1 MVCAELAP
9 LAKAGGL
16 ADAVAGLSAAL
27 GRNGHDVRVLLPSYR
42 QAPRAPRVADTI
54 THKPSGSRYVE
65 LGLDAGPLR
74 VYVLDAPQLFG
85 DGRIYMGDERDFARF
100 MALNE
105 AAVHFSAALDWTPD
119 IVHCHDWHAGL
130 VPALLRARNLSGAAR
145 SILTLHNI
153 GYQGTFAASLLEE
166 RHRAE
171 LAPWI
176 DASADPPLINFLRTG
191 VQTAD
196 LLSTV
201 SPTYAR
207 EIQGSDYGMGL
218 EDVLHA
224 RRDEL
229 VGILNGVDY
238 AIWDPRV
245 DPHVAVHY
253 DRNDSGGK
261 RDVKQALSAELG
273 LTFGASRPLIGA
285 VTRLVPQK
293 GIDLLAALLPS
304 LLETTDAA
312 FAVLGTGDPD
322 LERVLAE
329 TAARSP
335 ARVSVTCRYDE
346 PLAHRILAGSDI
358 LLVPSRYEPCGLT
371 QMYALRFGTI
381 PVVRATGGLADTI
394 EHFNPAQGTGN
405 GSVFQHANV
414 QGLAWGIGQALA
426 WFADEAV
433 WATLMRNAMAADFS
447 WQRRVRQY
455 VALYERVLR
464 SR

>member
-1 MVCAELAP
+1 MVCAELVP

-16 ADAVAGLSAAL
+16 ADAVAGLGAAL
-27 GRNGHDVRVLLPSYR
+27 GRSGHDVRVLLPNYGR
-42 QAPRAPRVADTI
+42 ARHAPRVVASV
-54 THKPSGSRYVE
+54 THKASRSRYVE
-65 LGLDAGPLR
+65 VRVDAGPMR
-74 VYVLDAPQLFG
+74 VYVLDAPQLNG
-85 DGRIYMGDERDFARF
+85 DERIYMGDERDVARF
-100 MALNE
+100 LALNE
-105 AAVHFSAALDWTPD
+105 AALHFGAALDWTPD
-119 IVHCHDWHAGL
+119 IVHCHDWHAAL
-130 VPALLRARNLSGAAR
+130 VPALLRARGASGASR
-145 SILTLHNI
+145 TVLTLHNI
-153 GYQGTFAASLLEE
+153 GYQGTFDASVVDE

-176 DASADPPLINFLRTG
+176 NVSARPPVINFLRTG

-196 LLSTV
+196 LLTTV

-207 EIQGSDYGMGL
+207 EIQESAYGMGL
-218 EDVLHA
+218 EDVLQA

-245 DPHVAVHY
+245 DPYIATHY
-253 DRNDSGGK
+253 DRDDPRAK
-261 RDVKQALSAELG
+261 RDVKQALCADLG
-273 LTFGASRPLIGA
+273 LAFAADRPLIGA

-304 LLETTDAA
+304 LLETTNAA
-312 FAVLGTGDPD
+312 FAVLGSGDPD
-322 LERVLAE
+322 LERELGAF
-329 TAARSP
+329 AARFP

-394 EHFNPAQGTGN
+394 HHFDPAQGTGN
-405 GSVFQHANV
+405 GSVFEHADT

-426 WFADEAV
+426 WFADEPL
-433 WATLMRNAMAADFS
+433 WASLMRNAMAADFS
-447 WQRRVRQY
+447 WHRQVGQY
-455 VALYERVLR
+455 RAVYERVLR
-464 SR
+464 SP

>member
-16 ADAVAGLSAAL
+16 ADAVAGLGAAL
-27 GRNGHDVRVLLPSYR
+27 GRSGHEVRVLLPSYGQGR
-42 QAPRAPRVADTI
+42 RAPHVVDSI
-54 THKPSGSRYVE
+54 THGPSRSRYVE
-65 LGLDAGPLR
+65 VRLDAGPMR
-74 VYVLDAPQLFG
+74 VFVLDAPELSG
-85 DGRIYMGDERDFARF
+85 DGRIYIGDERDVPRF

-105 AAVHFSAALDWTPD
+105 AAVHFGAALDWTPD
-119 IVHCHDWHAGL
+119 ILHCHDWHAGL
-130 VPALLRARNLSGAAR
+130 VPALLRARDSSGACR
-145 SILTLHNI
+145 SVLTLHNI
-153 GYQGTFAASLLEE
+153 GYQGTFPAAVLDAG
-166 RHRAE
+166 HRAE

-176 DASADPPLINFLRTG
+176 DVSAVPPLINFLRTG

-196 LLSTV
+196 LLTTV

-207 EIQGSDYGMGL
+207 EIQESAYGMGL

-245 DPHVAVHY
+245 DPHVATHY
-253 DRNDSGGK
+253 DRNDPRGK
-261 RDVKQALSAELG
+261 RDVKQALCAELG
-273 LTFGASRPLIGA
+273 LTVDADRPLIGA

-293 GIDLLAALLPS
+293 GIDLLAALLPN
-304 LLETTDAA
+304 LLETTDAE

-322 LERVLAE
+322 LERELGE
-329 TAARSP
+329 IAARFP
-335 ARVSVTCRYDE
+335 ARVSVTCSYDE

-405 GSVFQHANV
+405 GSVFAHADA

-447 WQRRVRQY
+447 WQRRVGQY
-455 VALYERVLR
+455 VAMYERLL
-464 SR
+464 